1 MGWRLRSYSHDL
13 EVTQIKMPLRLHTSC
28 LGSCCLCFLGSIN
41 GCLNLWIYLTKKNGF
56 RSHAVVVSKW
66 VQRWSLGLDF
76 CWERTCCKRH
86 KYDPLNREC
95 RSFTFVQKAG
105 VKDNFHRI
113 LFFPFLLCLVKVK
126 CFDCPNCQLQLL
138 AIFQNF

>member
-1 MGWRLRSYSHDL
+1 MFLESVGFRSIWSQTCSLQWDDRPYQTSMGWRLRSYSHDL

-76 CWERTCCKRH
+76 CFKVHVASATNMILSTGSVEASHLSKR
-86 KYDPLNREC
+86 
-95 RSFTFVQKAG
+95 
-105 VKDNFHRI
+105 
-113 LFFPFLLCLVKVK
+113 LV
-126 CFDCPNCQLQLL
+126 
-138 AIFQNF
+138 